1 MIYIVNINVTV
12 NESWTEEGIFQDI
25 LSVNS
30 KEYPVEESV
39 GTCNVAFNLN
49 MDITIESDKLPT
61 LEQVSKKVE
70 QLKISSRNGVDILSV
85 DLDEIVS
92 IKEQR

>member
-1 MIYIVNINVTV
+1 MNYIVNVNITV
-12 NESWTEEGIFQDI
+12 NESWTEEGVFQDI
-25 LSVNS
+25 LSVNG

-39 GTCNVAFNLN
+39 GICNVAFNLN
-49 MDITIESDKLPT
+49 MDITVESDKPPT
-61 LEQVSKKVE
+61 FEQVSKKVE
-70 QLKISSRNGVDILSV
+70 QLKISSRNGVDIVSV